1 MPQDVQVSRG
11 EYIESNHE
19 IHVAVVDT
27 AGRLLYSVGD
37 PDRLTFPRSSMKPF
51 QAVALLE
58 SGAADAYGYG
68 DAEISLSCAS
78 HSGEPIHRST
88 VLDVLSRA
96 GLSENDLQC
105 GTHIPRDSASYRE
118 LIREGRELTPVFS
131 NCSGKHSGML
141 LTAVHLHEDTRTYR
155 EIDHPHQQRILSVV
169 SDICGL
175 PAERIGIGVD
185 GCGVPVHRLPL
196 YNAALGFA
204 RLAKPEG
211 HVSEVHAES
220 LNRIRTGMTNRPE
233 MVAGAHRFDTDVMR
247 VFGGNLVTKI
257 GAEGVQCIGVAD
269 RGIGIVVKVE
279 DGSERATSVAAM
291 EVLKQLGIGTDEQF
305 EELADYVYA
314 PVLNARKERIGEI
327 TPNFELR
334 PAGE

>member
-1 MPQDVQVSRG
+1 MSQDVQVTRG
-11 EYIESNHE
+11 HYVESSHK
-19 IHVAVVDT
+19 IHAAVVDH

-37 PDRLTFPRSSMKPF
+37 PNRLTFPRSSMKPF
-51 QAVALLE
+51 QTVPLIE

-78 HSGEPIHRST
+78 HSGEPIHRTT

-96 GLSENDLQC
+96 NLSEDALQC
-105 GTHIPRDSASYRE
+105 GTHIPRDGKSYRE

-141 LTAVHLHEDTRTYR
+141 LTAVHLHEDTETYR
-155 EIDHPHQQRILSVV
+155 EIEHPHQQRILSVI
-169 SDICGL
+169 SDICDIS
-175 PAERIGIGVD
+175 PEEIGIGVD

-196 YNAALGFA
+196 LNAALGFA

-211 HVSEVHAES
+211 TVSSERAEA

-233 MVAGAHRFDTDVMR
+233 MVAGRKRFDTDLMS
-247 VFGGNLVTKI
+247 VFGSNLVSKV
-257 GAEGVQCIGVAD
+257 GAEGIQCIGVAD
-269 RGIGIVVKVE
+269 RGIGIAIKVE

-291 EVLKQLGIGTDEQF
+291 EILKQLGIGTAEQF
-305 EELADYVYA
+305 SELADYVHA
-314 PVLNARKERIGEI
+314 PVLNARQERIGEI
-327 TPNFELR
+327 RPNFELQ
-334 PAGE
+334 ASAE